1 MIDPGLLKFLS
12 NAEQE
17 ALRDFEIL
25 FESRGWKRIRAL
37 IEEQLKTTQNELMLA
52 SDWASNRMA
61 FGRLQILDRL
71 IGIQEYLSQE
81 FDLKARERQE
91 DEAQRVID
99 SESDFE

>member
-25 FESRGWKRIRAL
+25 FESRGWKRILTL
-37 IEEQLKTTQNELMLA
+37 IREQLDTTQKEVLLA
-52 SDWASNRMA
+52 ADWASNRMA
-61 FGRLQILDRL
+61 FGRLQILERL
-71 IGIQEYLSQE
+71 TGIQEYLSQE

-91 DEAQRVID
+91 EEAQREID
-99 SESDFE
+99 SEADFE